1 MVQKDYLLR
10 QIEKMGVILAG
21 IRERVFGGE
30 AVQAMAELRIAAA
43 QGGVDLG
50 LLEMLTPEALL
61 PFLGED
67 NLERIIPAAQVL
79 LLKGELEEVIGESED
94 SAASFEKAALLVR
107 RLESLIGGNADPA
120 LKESL
125 HSMRERLD
133 GRGFDGR

>member
-1 MVQKDYLLR
+1 
-10 QIEKMGVILAG
+10 MGVILAG

-30 AVQAMAELRIAAA
+30 AVQAMAELRLAAA

-50 LLEMLTPEALL
+50 LLEMLAPEALL

-79 LLKGELEEVIGESED
+79 LLKGELEEVIGESTE

-107 RLESLIGGNADPA
+107 RLETLIGGDADPT
-120 LKESL
+120 LQEGL
-125 HSMRERLD
+125 RSMRERLD
-133 GRGFDGR
+133 GRGLNGR